1 MAKTKTTFI
10 CQSCGIESAKWQGKC
25 PSCNSWNTFVEE
37 IIQKE
42 SKKENWKEDE
52 VGRSSTSKKLN
63 EIEETENQRI
73 ITEDAELN
81 RVLGG
86 GIVLGSVILVAGEPG
101 IGKSTLFL
109 QASLQLKNCTTLY
122 ISGEES
128 LQQIKL
134 RAERIKI
141 PNEHFYLLT
150 ATETQAI
157 FNEVKKIKPEAMNSH
172 EEPTFINLPKTSASS
187 LVNCSL
193 RLYLK
198 ISTPDSSSHTRM

>member
-86 GIVLGSVILVAGEPG
+86 GIVLGSVILVAGWW
-101 IGKSTLFL
+101 
-109 QASLQLKNCTTLY
+109 Y
-122 ISGEES
+122 
-128 LQQIKL
+128 
-134 RAERIKI
+134 R
-141 PNEHFYLLT
+141 
-150 ATETQAI
+150 
-157 FNEVKKIKPEAMNSH
+157 
-172 EEPTFINLPKTSASS
+172 
-187 LVNCSL
+187 
-193 RLYLK
+193 
-198 ISTPDSSSHTRM
+198 